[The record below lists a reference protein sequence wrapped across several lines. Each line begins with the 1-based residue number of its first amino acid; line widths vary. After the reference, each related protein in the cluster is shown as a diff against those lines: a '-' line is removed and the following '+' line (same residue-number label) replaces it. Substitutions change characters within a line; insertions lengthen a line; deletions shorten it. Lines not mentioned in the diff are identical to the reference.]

1 MNTTTSNKTT
11 FNARDMGAKFAKAGA
26 MRKQVAI
33 ALNNYAPS
41 YIVEPVKTIEAE
53 LKEGFALTYI
63 ESHKERE
70 LYYVRTGEQY
80 NPVDSDTFKS
90 AKADKLH
97 LTYTYAMAFSSSE
110 FGKLK
115 TENPVLHSLVKAMRN
130 DVSKEQSREHGKLMS
145 ELRSLQAGESKPRVT
160 KSLLEQITDRNEMI
174 LDSVR
179 SHESRVNIT
188 KTQANQVRALYKD
201 LQAKLNTIL
210 N

>member
-1 MNTTTSNKTT
+1 MNTNTNKTS
-11 FNARDMGAKFAKAGA
+11 FNAIDMGAKFAKAGA
-26 MRKQVAI
+26 MRRQVAI
-33 ALNNYAPS
+33 ALNNHAPS
-41 YIVEPVKTIEAE
+41 YVTEPIKSLEAE
-53 LKEGFALTYI
+53 FKQGFALTYI

-80 NPVDSDTFKS
+80 NPIDADTFKT

-97 LTYTYAMAFSSSE
+97 LTYSYAMAFSSAE

-145 ELRSLQAGESKPRVT
+145 ELRALQTNDAKPRVT

-179 SHESRVNIT
+179 SHEGRGNID
-188 KTQANQVRALYKD
+188 KTQANQVRALYKE
-201 LQAKLNTIL
+201 LQSKLNTIL